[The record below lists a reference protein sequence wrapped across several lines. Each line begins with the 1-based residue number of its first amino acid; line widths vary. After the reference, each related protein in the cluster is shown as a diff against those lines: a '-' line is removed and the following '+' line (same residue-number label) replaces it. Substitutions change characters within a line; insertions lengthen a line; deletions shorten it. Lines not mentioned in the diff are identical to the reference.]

1 MFNKIKEFLFG
12 KVPEQAPTVVPYK
25 VEPAP
30 VASAPVVEAVASA
43 PVVEA
48 VVTPDTVVIKPEA
61 VAPNLVSDTISTE
74 LAPAVETVTT
84 PVVETVTT
92 PVVETV
98 TEPTLPE
105 VAAPKSAAKRGAAK
119 VTAKPKAP
127 KAPRKPRS
135 KKA

>member
-1 MFNKIKEFLFG
+1 MFSKIKEFLFG
-12 KVPEQAPTVVPYK
+12 KVPEQAPTVAPYK
-25 VEPAP
+25 VETAP
-30 VASAPVVEAVASA
+30 VTAAPA
-43 PVVEA
+43 VEA

-61 VAPNLVSDTISTE
+61 VAPNLVPDTISTE
-74 LAPAVETVTT
+74 LAPAVETVSA
-84 PVVETVTT
+84 PVF
-92 PVVETV
+92 ETV

>member
-1 MFNKIKEFLFG
+1 MFSKIKEFLFG
-12 KVPEQAPTVVPYK
+12 KVPEQAPTVAPYK
-25 VEPAP
+25 VETAP
-30 VASAPVVEAVASA
+30 VAAAPA
-43 PVVEA
+43 VEA

-61 VAPNLVSDTISTE
+61 VAPNLVPDTISTE
-74 LAPAVETVTT
+74 LAPAVETVSA
-84 PVVETVTT
+84 PVVEAVTA
-92 PVVETV
+92 PVVEAV

>member
-84 PVVETVTT
+84 PA
-92 PVVETV
+92 VETV